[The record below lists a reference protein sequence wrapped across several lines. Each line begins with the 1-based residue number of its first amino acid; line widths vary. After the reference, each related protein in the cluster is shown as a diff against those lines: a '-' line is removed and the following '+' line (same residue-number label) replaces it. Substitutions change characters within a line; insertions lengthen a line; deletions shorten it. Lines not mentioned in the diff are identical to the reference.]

1 MEQQLVTTLF
11 VSIGC
16 VAITLCV
23 VGTALRL
30 AYATRWFRRPWNT
43 NTDETT
49 CYVCMAAP
57 ASAILLECGHVGI
70 CLDCAV
76 RLCATTRRCPLCRKY
91 ISRVREIEITTVQ

>member
-1 MEQQLVTTLF
+1 MEQQLVVTLF

-23 VGTALRL
+23 IGTALKL
-30 AYATRWFRRPWNT
+30 VYATRWFRRSWQT
-43 NTDETT
+43 NSDEAT
-49 CYVCMAAP
+49 CYVCMAMP

-76 RLCATTRRCPLCRKY
+76 RLCATTRRCPLCRKP
-91 ISRVREIEITTVQ
+91 ISRVREIEIITVR